1 MNDVGDKSYGLLRG
15 DLREGPRLD
24 PLREFVDCYQDV
36 SVGPSVILRGST
48 RSSPQT
54 TNNQVTGMVWS
65 ACTGIWVCHT

>member
-48 RSSPQT
+48 RSSP
-54 TNNQVTGMVWS
+54 
-65 ACTGIWVCHT
+65 